1 MSCFVPIRHG
11 RCAVRVRATVRRCLL
26 ALHAIFQKYL
36 AHALP
41 VAACSPHA
49 PSEVKSRLLFA
60 IVVLPV
66 LLQPCAIVRMRQSRA
81 SCAS

>member
-1 MSCFVPIRHG
+1 MCCTHAGYS
-11 RCAVRVRATVRRCLL
+11 VRRCLL
-26 ALHAIFQKYL
+26 ALHAIFLKYL

-41 VAACSPHA
+41 VAACLPHA

-81 SCAS
+81 SCAF